1 MMGQVER
8 IQLREVEASKVVK
21 AEASDGDLPERFG
34 GTHKVLLL
42 DFQEIF

>member
-1 MMGQVER
+1 MMGQIER
-8 IQLREVEASKVVK
+8 IQLREVEPSKVVK

-34 GTHKVLLL
+34 GKHKVPLL

>member
-8 IQLREVEASKVVK
+8 IQLREVESSKVVK
-21 AEASDGDLPERFG
+21 AEASEGDLPERFG
-34 GTHKVLLL
+34 GKHKVLLL

>member
-1 MMGQVER
+1 MGQIER
-8 IQLREVEASKVVK
+8 IQLREVEPSKVVK

-34 GTHKVLLL
+34 SKHKNLPLL